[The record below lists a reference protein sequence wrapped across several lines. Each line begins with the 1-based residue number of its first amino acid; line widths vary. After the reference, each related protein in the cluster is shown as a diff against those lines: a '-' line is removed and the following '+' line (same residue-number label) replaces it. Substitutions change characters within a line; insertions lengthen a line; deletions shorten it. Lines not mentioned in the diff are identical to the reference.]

1 MPDNYVDSERFDVP
15 KSPKKYIYEITRFLG
30 CDFTNSPSAV
40 DEYHSPNCVNFI
52 RMMPGKIRKRMG
64 YHPIEE
70 GTGKVY
76 AIWKWDDDN
85 YIVHVG
91 KYMYHIGRTLTGS
104 LDFSVIKNNV
114 DTSYSAV
121 LKDSSDV
128 IIEVPDKKLAYIR
141 SGEEA
146 MIFGSGSIFFYEGAN
161 TLYTVDDYSMYV
173 PTVTISKTP
182 DGGGVSYDPFN
193 LLCPYFEE
201 SFYVASDYA
210 SETVF
215 HMSYTDL
222 EEVIEV
228 GVMDQDGE
236 FDILTETT
244 DYTVDT
250 EEGTITFTSAPGQSP
265 IEGEDNVYIIAK
277 KTFDGY
283 YSRIANCR
291 FAIAYGINGNYD
303 RIFISGNPDYPN
315 FDWYSQKDDIT
326 YFPDNGYSV
335 LGSDASPVNG
345 YAVVSNEL
353 VTLKGNGTDRQAAI
367 IRSGDF
373 DSEGNPVFKVVR
385 SLQGYPMLAPDTS
398 VMAGVE
404 PMFLTEEGI
413 MAITESDLSGNR
425 LMNSRSY
432 YLNGKLLKEK
442 DLDKAFAIRFGDFYM
457 LFINS
462 HVYILDVLQS
472 ITSENTPYSTRQYA
486 TFYWDNI
493 PATCAA
499 AIDDTIYFG
508 TKDGEIMAFFTDT
521 DDLDSYTDN
530 GTAIKCTYETADIDS
545 IVFFKNK
552 TYRYIAVRAFPAVVS
567 SLKLWALKQGIWDLI
582 KEDTGTIR
590 YFTFSYLKFSEF
602 TFKTDT
608 GVQLVSSKLRIKKS
622 DHVRFKMENDRNYEP
637 LMIDQLG
644 IEYTQS
650 GNHKS

>member
-1 MPDNYVDSERFDVP
+1 MPDNEVSSERFDVP

-30 CDFTNSPSAV
+30 CDFTSSPSAV

-64 YHPIEE
+64 YHVVE
-70 GTGKVY
+70 TGLGKIF
-76 AIWKWDDDN
+76 AIWKWNDDT
-85 YIVHVG
+85 YIVHAG
-91 KYMYHIGRTLTGS
+91 KYMYRIGRDTDKE
-104 LDFSVIKNNV
+104 LDFSVLKDNV
-114 DTSYSAV
+114 DTEYSEV
-121 LKDSSDV
+121 LKDSEGV
-128 IIEVPDKKLAYIR
+128 IMEVAVRKFAYIR

-146 MIFGSGSIFFYEGAN
+146 MIFGGGDIYFYDGAD
-161 TLYTVDDYSMYV
+161 TLYTVDDYNMYV

-193 LLCPYFEE
+193 LLSPYFEE
-201 SFYVASDYA
+201 AFCVTSDYA
-210 SETVF
+210 EETVF
-215 HMSYTDL
+215 HMSYQDL
-222 EEVIEV
+222 DSVV
-228 GVMDQDGE
+228 QVQVMDEDGD
-236 FDILTETT
+236 FQTLTVTT
-244 DYTVDT
+244 DYTVDL
-250 EEGTITFTSAPGQSP
+250 EAGTITFETAPGASP
-265 IEGEDNVYIIAK
+265 IEGEDNVRIVAEKEIE
-277 KTFDGY
+277 GY
-283 YSRIANCR
+283 YDRIAYCK

-315 FDWYSQKDDIT
+315 YDWYSEKDDIT
-326 YFPDNGYSV
+326 YFPDTGYSV
-335 LGSDASPVNG
+335 LGSDASPING

-367 IRSGDF
+367 IRTGDF
-373 DSEGNPVFKVVR
+373 DTDGNTVFKVVK
-385 SLQGYPMLAPDTS
+385 SLQGYPIIAPDTS
-398 VMAGVE
+398 IMAGVE

-413 MAITESDLSGNR
+413 MAITASDLTGER
-425 LMNSRSY
+425 MMNSRSY
-432 YLNGKLLKEK
+432 YLNGKLLKEPH
-442 DLDKAFAIRFGDFYM
+442 LENAFSIRFGDFYM

-472 ITSENTPYSTRQYA
+472 ITTENTPYSTRQYA

-499 AIDDTIYFG
+499 AIDGTVVFG
-508 TKDGEIMAFFTDT
+508 TEDGEIMAFSTDV
-521 DDLDSYTDN
+521 DDLESYSDN
-530 GTAIKCTYETADIDS
+530 GDIIKCTYETADIDS
-545 IVFFKNK
+545 IIFFKNK
-552 TYRYIAVRAFPAVVS
+552 TYRYIAVRAYPARVS

-590 YFTFSYLKFSEF
+590 YFTFSHLKFSEF

-608 GVQLVSSKLRIKKS
+608 GVQLVSSKLRIKKT

-637 LMIDQLG
+637 LMIDQFG